1 LTATRILEITPGLS
15 KENHPCNA
23 RTCISKTIFLAG
35 AVGGALFVF
44 CLPGMH
50 AANILTNSGFETAN
64 LAGWA
69 TFGPDN
75 YSQSGA
81 GVAPGGI
88 NYYFIN
94 PLL

>member
-1 LTATRILEITPGLS
+1 MQAS
-15 KENHPCNA
+15 D
-23 RTCISKTIFLAG
+23 
-35 AVGGALFVF
+35 
-44 CLPGMH
+44 
-50 AANILTNSGFETAN
+50 ILTNSGFETAN

-69 TFGPDN
+69 TFGPNN

>member
-1 LTATRILEITPGLS
+1 LS
-15 KENHPCNA
+15 KENHPCNV
-23 RTCISKTIFLAG
+23 RTCISKTIFLTG
-35 AVGGALFVF
+35 AVGGRAAFIVLLFA
-44 CLPGMH
+44 GEMH

-64 LAGWA
+64 LAAWA

>member
-1 LTATRILEITPGLS
+1 
-15 KENHPCNA
+15 
-23 RTCISKTIFLAG
+23 LA
-35 AVGGALFVF
+35 VRCLVF
-44 CLPGMH
+44 ICREMQ
-50 AANILTNSGFETAN
+50 ASDILTNSGFETAN

-81 GVAPGGI
+81 GVATGGI

>member
-1 LTATRILEITPGLS
+1 
-15 KENHPCNA
+15 
-23 RTCISKTIFLAG
+23 
-35 AVGGALFVF
+35 
-44 CLPGMH
+44 MH
-50 AANILTNSGFETAN
+50 AANILTNSGFEMAS

-88 NYYFIN
+88 NYYKVYGPRHTI
-94 PLL
+94 PCLSTGRLS

>member
-1 LTATRILEITPGLS
+1 MLGLVFQ
-15 KENHPCNA
+15 KQFFWQEQ
-23 RTCISKTIFLAG
+23 LA
-35 AVGGALFVF
+35 VRCLFFV
-44 CLPGMH
+44 CREMH

>member
-1 LTATRILEITPGLS
+1 LAVRCL
-15 KENHPCNA
+15 
-23 RTCISKTIFLAG
+23 FLFAG
-35 AVGGALFVF
+35 KY
-44 CLPGMH
+44 

-81 GVAPGGI
+81 GVALGGV
-88 NYYFIN
+88 
-94 PLL
+94 

>member
-1 LTATRILEITPGLS
+1 MTHRITLNNVRTR
-15 KENHPCNA
+15 
-23 RTCISKTIFLAG
+23 ISKTVFLAR
-35 AVGGALFVF
+35 AVGGCAALVALLFA
-44 CLPGMH
+44 GEMH